1 MNDAKEVGS
10 LQRRVLGS
18 SERSAPCANACH
30 AMHGLFSV
38 KPLLWQIEHI
48 TMQLLW
54 RVEAAERGIMAL
66 LFSLPREYRP
76 KKCCQRSGLSVL
88 L

>member
-1 MNDAKEVGS
+1 MH
-10 LQRRVLGS
+10 RWVLGS

-38 KPLLWQIEHI
+38 EPLLWQMEHI
-48 TMQLLW
+48 TVQLLW

-66 LFSLPREYRP
+66 LLSLPREYRP
-76 KKCCQRSGLSVL
+76 KKCCQRSVLSVL